1 MLLHKRSGLVRMPA
15 VPLNKRYAL
24 GHLTSIR
31 GLQVR
36 NRYAV
41 RVWCGG
47 PAIPLNKRYA
57 LGVLN
62 IYPLATSGELLRGLG
77 FVRKMVGQF
86 V

>member
-1 MLLHKRSGLVRMPA
+1 MPA

-41 RVWCGG
+41 RVLCGG
-47 PAIPLNKRYA
+47 RLQVNKRYA
-57 LGVLN
+57 PGVVN
-62 IYPLATSGELLRGLG
+62 IHPLATSGELLRGLG
-77 FVRKMVGQF
+77 LVRKMVGQF